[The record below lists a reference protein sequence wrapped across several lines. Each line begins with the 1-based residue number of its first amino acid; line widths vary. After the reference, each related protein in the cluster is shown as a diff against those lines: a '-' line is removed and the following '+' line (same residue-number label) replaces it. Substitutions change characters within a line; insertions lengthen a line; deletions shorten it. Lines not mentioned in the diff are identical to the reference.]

1 MEIGNFT
8 PDLIEYMHVGI
19 SDMIKPGE
27 VKEVPDATGKHVL
40 NKFDRRGLVQ
50 VKFSDASNMEALKAK
65 SMARWTEF
73 WEDQITRFN
82 QHNEDQKEKGNRYVK
97 PPESLK
103 KRAKMFGIEIL
114 QPWRIERKESPELAR
129 VERENKDLKDKLTEL
144 TKQMEGLA
152 KAVKAVQPVQ
162 IVEATGGIA
171 KTEDT
176 VKVNRKRYIS
186 LTADTCKG
194 FVVNRVDDIRNWPEI
209 NRQELREK
217 WEGFYDEP
225 FPD

>member
-1 MEIGNFT
+1 MTIIANFT
-8 PDLIEYMHVGI
+8 PDPISWMHVGVSGI
-19 SDMIKPGE
+19 IES
-27 VKEVPDATGKHVL
+27 GKTAEMDESRANHIL
-40 NKFDRRGLVQ
+40 NKFARRGLIQ
-50 VKFSDASNMEALKAK
+50 MQYGDDDEVKKKE

-97 PPESLK
+97 PPDSLK

-144 TKQMEGLA
+144 TEQMKGLA
-152 KAVKAVQPVQ
+152 EAVKAVQPVQ
-162 IVEATGGIA
+162 PPVGATGDIA

-176 VKVNRKRYIS
+176 SKVNRKRYIS

-209 NRQELREK
+209 NRKELREK